1 MKKGGARRRHR
12 PQRLRFVLEEIGC
25 VQWHM
30 LEAPAGIAKR
40 ANPSCALKQTF
51 RLLREHTRLAGRWA
65 GKACRRGSLRW
76 LLLRAS
82 VSCDAQQLNRHQP
95 PSPKMAKR
103 VLALLVEVATCQL
116 PLRPRHNRL
125 LGRHGLSTVS
135 MQPRVR
141 PEMQSRIFSNTLRE
155 RNVTKCDNAQIAKT
169 PYSLPSKKTAS
180 PHLPA

>member
-1 MKKGGARRRHR
+1 MRH
-12 PQRLRFVLEEIGC
+12 PLIFCPSSSRFVLEEIGC

-51 RLLREHTRLAGRWA
+51 RLLREHTRLAERWA

-82 VSCDAQQLNRHQP
+82 VSCDAQQLIAISHRAP
-95 PSPKMAKR
+95 DWTSASLLRPSR
-103 VLALLVEVATCQL
+103 L
-116 PLRPRHNRL
+116 PLA
-125 LGRHGLSTVS
+125 GLVTTASSGASWAQHSEHAAARAAGNAVSTFL
-135 MQPRVR
+135 
-141 PEMQSRIFSNTLRE
+141 EHASR
-155 RNVTKCDNAQIAKT
+155 TKRDNAQIAKT

>member
-1 MKKGGARRRHR
+1 MAKC
-12 PQRLRFVLEEIGC
+12 QRLRFVLEEIGC

-51 RLLREHTRLAGRWA
+51 RLLREHTRLAERWA

-82 VSCDAQQLNRHQP
+82 VSCDAQQPKRHQP

-135 MQPRVR
+135 MQPRAR
-141 PEMQSRIFSNTLRE
+141 PEMQSRLFSNTLRE
-155 RNVTKCDNAQIAKT
+155 RNVTMPRLRRLPTLCRAKR
-169 PYSLPSKKTAS
+169 LRALIFQLERR
-180 PHLPA
+180 PH